1 MASVKSERTASCR
14 WAKTQGLR
22 VDPQVLLWFNQ
33 LANGG
38 VDETA
43 EHGSCPVAE
52 EGDTKLTATLHVWNG
67 EIYDHWLRQK
77 MRRLSRV
84 I

>member
-1 MASVKSERTASCR
+1 
-14 WAKTQGLR
+14 
-22 VDPQVLLWFNQ
+22 VLLWFNQ
-33 LANGG
+33 LASGET
-38 VDETA
+38 DETA

-77 MRRLSRV
+77 MRRISAGLPV
-84 I
+84 